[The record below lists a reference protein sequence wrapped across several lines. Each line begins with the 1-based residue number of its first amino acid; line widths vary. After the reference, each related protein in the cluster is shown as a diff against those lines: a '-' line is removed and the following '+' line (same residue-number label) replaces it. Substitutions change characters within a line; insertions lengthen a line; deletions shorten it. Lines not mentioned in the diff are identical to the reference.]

1 LISDE
6 ALNAIG
12 NGYVGRFM
20 ECECGALEY
29 VSDRRWLLTSLNGEL
44 ERAYYQCDKCKSSK
58 TPLDEQLAIE
68 GNHQSIGVR
77 RRIALSGMT
86 QSLAEAEKLLAEAGI
101 SVSSKEIQLESEEVV
116 KKIEDNITY
125 FENNRGRMHY
135 DEYKAKGY
143 HIGSGTAESAC
154 SRAAIKAVR
163 NDMVIGRSRSDPSV
177 TDTLEKQRMG

>member
-1 LISDE
+1 MFKSESSTERIMTEISPMIKD
-6 ALNAIG
+6 
-12 NGYVGRFM
+12 FM
-20 ECECGALEY
+20 SET
-29 VSDRRWLLTSLNGEL
+29 VS
-44 ERAYYQCDKCKSSK
+44 
-58 TPLDEQLAIE
+58 
-68 GNHQSIGVR
+68 H
-77 RRIALSGMT
+77 
-86 QSLAEAEKLLAEAGI
+86 
-101 SVSSKEIQLESEEVV
+101 SKEIQLESEEVV